1 MIKSTSINVDDAGG
15 FPLIQQLFYLPFVK
29 HVRLTENWIEVE
41 RFDIL
46 EWTDVQ
52 DEVASQL
59 ADYLNQGGQVK
70 KQVDQKEAISVYAE
84 STPNPAVM
92 KFVCSKRI
100 VGEVYEAK
108 NIDEAMNSPL
118 ATELFHKPYVKEVF
132 MDENFISIT
141 KYEIAQWDE
150 IVQDL
155 RQYLRDYIADNKTVV
170 TGDASPKE
178 NASQTQYTGTALK
191 IIQIIDQHIKPAVAS
206 DGGNIVFDS
215 YDEELKSVQV
225 ILQGACSG
233 CPSSTFTLK
242 TESSNC
248 YAKCYQ
254 ARLRPLQQ
262 STVRFT
268 VPRHSFFAGLF
279 GMLLDSLHQNRR
291 HPQKPVFQKHLVPVL
306 PYVLH

>member
-1 MIKSTSINVDDAGG
+1 MFQFTIATTDHPTRIRFVSNQPLGDDQIDFTNVDDAGG

-46 EWTDVQ
+46 EWADVQ

-70 KQVDQKEAISVYAE
+70 KQMDQKEAISVYAE

-108 NIDEAMNSPL
+108 NIDEAENSPL

-141 KYEIAQWDE
+141 KYEIAEWEE

-155 RQYLRDYIADNKTVV
+155 RQYLRDYVADNKAVV
-170 TGDASPKE
+170 TGDISPKE
-178 NASQTQYTGTALK
+178 KAPQITHEGTALE

-215 YDEELKSVQV
+215 YDEDSKSVQV

-242 TESSNC
+242 NGIE
-248 YAKCYQ
+248 Q
-254 ARLRPLQQ
+254 LLRD
-262 STVRFT
+262 
-268 VPRHSFFAGLF
+268 
-279 GMLLDSLHQNRR
+279 MLPGKVEAVTAING
-291 HPQKPVFQKHLVPVL
+291 
-306 PYVLH
+306 

>member
-1 MIKSTSINVDDAGG
+1 MFQFSIATTDHPTRIHFVSNQPLGDDQIDFTNVDDAGA

-46 EWTDVQ
+46 EWADVQ
-52 DEVASQL
+52 DEVALQL
-59 ADYLNQGGQVK
+59 ADYLNQGGLVK
-70 KQVDQKEAISVYAE
+70 KQADQKEAISVYAE

-108 NIDEAMNSPL
+108 NIDETKNSPL
-118 ATELFHKPYVKEVF
+118 ATALFHKPYVKEVF

-141 KYEIAQWDE
+141 KFEIAQWEE

-155 RQYLRDYIADNKTVV
+155 RQYLRDYIAENKVVV
-170 TGDASPKE
+170 TGNSSLKE
-178 NASQTQYTGTALK
+178 SAPQISHEGTALE
-191 IIQIIDQHIKPAVAS
+191 IIQIIDQHIKPAVTS

-242 TESSNC
+242 NGIE
-248 YAKCYQ
+248 Q
-254 ARLRPLQQ
+254 LLRDMLPGKVE
-262 STVRFT
+262 TVT
-268 VPRHSFFAGLF
+268 AING
-279 GMLLDSLHQNRR
+279 
-291 HPQKPVFQKHLVPVL
+291 
-306 PYVLH
+306 